1 MENIENK
8 KSAKLPIYIKAIYG
22 WLYCSWNVSQ
32 FFDRTIILKFL
43 TLGFYTRIQDSY
55 LKEIG
60 QSQKVLQLGA
70 TFGNQIE
77 NTADK
82 IGHYGKYDLVDVSE
96 MQLRRAEEKY
106 KYLFSNMTFINQD
119 ATTPFTDKYDIVVCY
134 NLLHELPP
142 STRVKVVNNA
152 LESLNDKGKV
162 VFVDYYSPV
171 IWHPLRYFVRMFNR
185 LFQPFAEKMWDK
197 EIHTL
202 ADNRIQYSW
211 KKTTFFGGMYQK
223 VIATKKDNLSKQGRY
238 FFNDE
243 SRGV

>member
-1 MENIENK
+1 MENIGNK
-8 KSAKLPIYIKAIYG
+8 KSVKLPIYIKAIYG
-22 WLYCSWNVSQ
+22 WLYCKWSISQ
-32 FFDRTIILKFL
+32 FFDRIIILKIL
-43 TLGFYTRIQDSY
+43 TLGFYTRIQNSY
-55 LKEIG
+55 LKEIE
-60 QSQKVLQLGA
+60 QSRKVLQLGA

-82 IGHYGKYDLVDVSE
+82 VGHYGKYDLVDVSD
-96 MQLRRAEEKY
+96 MQIRRTEEKY
-106 KYLFSNMTFINQD
+106 KYLFSNMSFINQD
-119 ATTPFTDKYDIVVCY
+119 AIEPFDEKYDIVVCY

-152 LESLNDKGKV
+152 LNSLNDKGKA
-162 VFVDYYSPV
+162 VFIDYYSPV

-185 LFQPFAEKMWDK
+185 LYQPFAEKMWDK

-202 ADNRIQYSW
+202 ADHRINYTW
-211 KKTTFFGGMYQK
+211 RKATFFGGMYQK
-223 VIATKKDNLSKQGRY
+223 VVATKKDISAKQGRY

>member
-8 KSAKLPIYIKAIYG
+8 KSTKLPIYVKAIYG
-22 WLYCSWNVSQ
+22 WLYCNWNMSR
-32 FFDRTIILKFL
+32 FFDNMMFLKIL
-43 TLGFYTRIQDSY
+43 TLGNYSKIQNSY
-55 LKEIG
+55 LKEIE
-60 QSQKVLQLGA
+60 QSRKVLQLGA

-82 IGHYGKYDLVDVSE
+82 IGHYGKYDLADVSD
-96 MQLRRAEEKY
+96 MQLRRVEEKY

-119 ATTPFTDKYDIVVCY
+119 AINLFADKYDIVVCY
-134 NLLHELPP
+134 NLLHELPL

-152 LESLNDKGKV
+152 LESLTDKGKV
-162 VFVDYYSPV
+162 VFIDYYSPV

-185 LFQPFAEKMWDK
+185 LYQPFAEKMWDK

-202 ADNRIQYSW
+202 ADNRINYTW

-223 VIATKKDNLSKQGRY
+223 VVAVKKDESAKQGRY
-238 FFNDE
+238 FFNND
-243 SRGV
+243 GGGI